1 MLETGLALG
10 LVRRPDAVPHR
21 HRDHVRLMVLMD
33 DHAQPVVEREG
44 LIGNVDR
51 LHELRNRRGL
61 TCLCLGERGTG
72 GDQRGRRGKRKG
84 KAVKTGHGRS
94 SRKTGERAEEHTSE
108 LTSLMRI
115 SYA

>member
-1 MLETGLALG
+1 
-10 LVRRPDAVPHR
+10 
-21 HRDHVRLMVLMD
+21 MVLMD

-72 GDQRGRRGKRKG
+72 GDQRGRRGKSKG

-94 SRKTGERAEEHTSE
+94 SRKTGERTFAWTRRTALYHRSRTAKPRFQGRENRRTEERSVGKE
-108 LTSLMRI
+108 WDS
-115 SYA
+115 

>member
-1 MLETGLALG
+1 
-10 LVRRPDAVPHR
+10 
-21 HRDHVRLMVLMD
+21 MVLMD

-72 GDQRGRRGKRKG
+72 GDQRGRRGKSKG

-94 SRKTGERAEEHTSE
+94 SRKTGERTFAWTRRTALYRSEERRVGKEGVRSWRSRWVPVH
-108 LTSLMRI
+108 
-115 SYA
+115 